1 MLQRCDR
8 SDDAMASTFYNDAR
22 RPAADAF
29 VWFHSDFTEILFK
42 SYFLRFAE
50 MARICAFFIETDA
63 KK

>member
-1 MLQRCDR
+1 MRS
-8 SDDAMASTFYNDAR
+8 SDDSSVNVKCVVYNDAR

-29 VWFHSDFTEILFK
+29 VWFHADFTEILSK

-50 MARICAFFIETDA
+50 TARICAFFIETDA